1 MSAAGGS
8 PWARAA
14 SALRFVETFLLVAL
28 LGALVLLAS
37 TQIVL
42 RNFFSTGLTWADGLV
57 RLMVLW
63 LALVGAVAAARQG
76 RHITMAALTR
86 WLPERWQRVARG
98 IAEAFALL
106 VSGAFAWYSWMFVRD
121 SYRYE
126 DVLLDGLPA
135 WAAQLPIPIAF
146 AVISLVY
153 AAGLLRTLTGR

>member
-1 MSAAGGS
+1 VSAAGGS
-8 PWARAA
+8 PWSRAA
-14 SALRFVETFLLVAL
+14 LALRFIENLLLAAL
-28 LGALVLLAS
+28 LGGLVLLAS

-63 LALVGAVAAARQG
+63 LALVGAVAAAREG

-98 IAEAFALL
+98 IAEAFAVL
-106 VSGAFAWYSWMFVRD
+106 VSGALAWYSWMFVRD

-146 AVISLVY
+146 AVIALAY
-153 AAGLLRTLTGR
+153 AAGLLRALTGR

>member
-8 PWARAA
+8 SWARA
-14 SALRFVETFLLVAL
+14 SRALRWVENLLLVAL
-28 LGALVLLAS
+28 LGGLVLLAS
-37 TQIVL
+37 AQIVL

-63 LALVGAVAAARQG
+63 LALVGAVAAAREG

-86 WLPERWQRVARG
+86 WLPPRWQRAARAT
-98 IAEAFALL
+98 AEVFALA
-106 VSGAFAWYSWMFVRD
+106 VSGLLAWYSFAFVRD

-146 AVISLVY
+146 GVIALCY

>member
-1 MSAAGGS
+1 MSAAEGS
-8 PWARAA
+8 SWARAA
-14 SALRFVETFLLVAL
+14 LVLRWVENLLLVAL
-28 LGALVLLAS
+28 LGGLVLLAS

-63 LALVGAVAAARQG
+63 LALVGAVAAAREG

-86 WLPERWQRVARG
+86 WLPARWQRVARG
-98 IAEAFALL
+98 FAETFAAA
-106 VSGAFAWYSWMFVRD
+106 VSGFLAWYSWVFVRD

-135 WAAQLPIPIAF
+135 WLAQLPIPLAF
-146 AVISLVY
+146 GVIGLVY
-153 AAGLLRTLTGR
+153 AANLLRTLTRR

>member
-1 MSAAGGS
+1 VSAADRS

-14 SALRFVETFLLVAL
+14 HAFRWVENLLLVAL
-28 LGALVLLAS
+28 LGGLVLLAS

-42 RNFFSTGLTWADGLV
+42 RNFFSLGLTWADGLI

-63 LALVGAVAAARQG
+63 LALVGAVAAAREG

-86 WLPERWQRVARG
+86 WLPKRWQRVARG
-98 IAEAFALL
+98 CAEAFAAAA
-106 VSGAFAWYSWMFVRD
+106 SGFLAWYSWVFVRD

-135 WAAQLPIPIAF
+135 WTAQLPIPIAF
-146 AVISLVY
+146 GLIGLTY
-153 AAGLLRTLTGR
+153 AAGLLRTIGGR

>member
-8 PWARAA
+8 SWARAA
-14 SALRFVETFLLVAL
+14 LALRWLENLLLVAL
-28 LGALVLLAS
+28 LGGLVLLS
-37 TQIVL
+37 TAQIVL

-63 LALVGAVAAARQG
+63 LALVGAVAAARES

-86 WLPERWQRVARG
+86 WLPPRWQRLARG
-98 IAEAFALL
+98 SAEAFALV
-106 VSGAFAWYSWMFVRD
+106 VSGALAWYSLAFVRD

-135 WAAQLPIPIAF
+135 WAAQLPIPLAF
-146 AVISLVY
+146 AAIALIY
-153 AAGLLRTLTGR
+153 AAAFLRTLTGR

>member
-8 PWARAA
+8 SWSRAA
-14 SALRFVETFLLVAL
+14 LVLRFVENLLLVAL
-28 LGALVLLAS
+28 LGGLVLLSS

-63 LALVGAVAAARQG
+63 LALVGAVAAAREG
-76 RHITMAALTR
+76 RHITMAVLTR
-86 WLPERWQRVARG
+86 WLPERWQRIARG
-98 IAEAFALL
+98 AAEAFA
-106 VSGAFAWYSWMFVRD
+106 VAVCGAFAWYSWMFVRD

-135 WAAQLPIPIAF
+135 WIAQLPIPIAF
-146 AVISLVY
+146 GVIALVY
-153 AAGLLRTLTGR
+153 AAGLARTLTGR